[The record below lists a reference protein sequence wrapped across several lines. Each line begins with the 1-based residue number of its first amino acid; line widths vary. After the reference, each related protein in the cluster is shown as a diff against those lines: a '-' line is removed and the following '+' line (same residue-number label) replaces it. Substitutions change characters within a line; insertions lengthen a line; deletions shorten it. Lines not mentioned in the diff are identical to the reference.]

1 MTNMLSM
8 RLRRLER
15 SPALADPYAHLSE
28 DQLVDRIKEIDREI
42 EAATGMSVQAYARML
57 EARMF
62 NRKPLPDG
70 ISEADGRRFVA
81 AIKNLDA
88 VGAVHVG

>member
-15 SPALADPYAHLSE
+15 SPALADPYAHLSD
-28 DQLVDRIKEIDREI
+28 DQLAVRIEEIDRDL
-42 EAATGMSVQAYARML
+42 EAATGMSVQAYASMM
-57 EARMF
+57 EARM
-62 NRKPLPDG
+62 RDRELLQDG

-81 AIKNLDA
+81 AIRNLDV
-88 VGAVHVG
+88 VGPVHVE

>member
-42 EAATGMSVQAYARML
+42 EAATGMSVQAYVWML
-57 EARMF
+57 EAKVQDRE
-62 NRKPLPDG
+62 PLPDG
-70 ISEADGRRFVA
+70 VSEAEGRRFVSA
-81 AIKNLDA
+81 FRNLNEMA
-88 VGAVHVG
+88 PTHVE

>member
-1 MTNMLSM
+1 MSNVLST
-8 RLRRLER
+8 RLMRLER

-57 EARMF
+57 EARM
-62 NRKPLPDG
+62 RDRDLLPDG
-70 ISEADGRRFVA
+70 ISEADGRSFVA
-81 AIKNLDA
+81 AIRNLDE
-88 VGAVHVG
+88 VGHIHVE